1 MFETLGGRMRAVRLA
16 KGLTTEQLA
25 EKLKVS
31 RPTVTQWETGTTEKI
46 PDHRIEAF
54 ARVTGVSKQW
64 LQHHTGTAPKLDF
77 SNMPRKMK
85 MNKKFLRSAKLT
97 YGEADAPMSL
107 AIEALDAR
115 ILEIKPRL
123 SAHAKTLDTTAQ
135 ALWAI
140 PREVLSLDFNCDPDQ
155 ALIKRSLIDGPPLPD
170 GTPVCRGDYALI
182 DATRNVINEPG
193 LYYVADPE
201 GKEVRRVIVVG
212 AELAVTLQSTGEA
225 VNKEDLVVLGRVMA
239 VFHAL

>member
-1 MFETLGGRMRAVRLA
+1 
-16 KGLTTEQLA
+16 
-25 EKLKVS
+25 
-31 RPTVTQWETGTTEKI
+31 
-46 PDHRIEAF
+46 
-54 ARVTGVSKQW
+54 
-64 LQHHTGTAPKLDF
+64 
-77 SNMPRKMK
+77 
-85 MNKKFLRSAKLT
+85 LRSAKLT
-97 YGEADAPMSL
+97 YGENNAPMKTLASSL
-107 AIEALDAR
+107 EAFAAH

-123 SAHAKTLDTTAQ
+123 SAHAKMLDIEPQ
-135 ALWAI
+135 ATWSI
-140 PREVLSLDFNCDPDQ
+140 PREVLTLDFNCDPDQ

-201 GKEVRRVIVVG
+201 GKEVRRVVAVG

-239 VFHAL
+239 VFHSL